1 MDRRQLELLQSRNL
15 QLQRQI
21 IALTDALETRGEV
34 LREAEAGAAQI
45 THDVHRIVE
54 EVGGL
59 DLNDGDNGGNGG
71 YNDNGNDGGGV
82 RGGPGAPRAL
92 LLSVAAKCEKRS
104 RGLMARLA
112 AAQRMAA
119 EVSLPWVSLLLIYIY
134 GLPQCL
140 SIYEYHGRL
149 NDSQNLSPLL
159 SVQTRILVF

>member
-119 EVSLPWVSLLLIYIY
+119 EVSLPRVSILL
-134 GLPQCL
+134 
-140 SIYEYHGRL
+140 IYEYHGRFSRTII
-149 NDSQNLSPLL
+149 D
-159 SVQTRILVF
+159 

>member
-1 MDRRQLELLQSRNL
+1 VDRRQLELLQSRNL

-45 THDVHRIVE
+45 THDVHQIVE

-59 DLNDGDNGGNGG
+59 DLNDGDDGGNGG
-71 YNDNGNDGGGV
+71 YNGNSNGGAGV

-92 LLSVAAKCEKRS
+92 LLSVVAKCEKRS

-119 EVSLPWVSLLLIYIY
+119 EVSLPLIGCLEVFIGCFGMLICCFGKAEVSLPQF
-134 GLPQCL
+134 PQCL
-140 SIYEYHGRL
+140 SC
-149 NDSQNLSPLL
+149 
-159 SVQTRILVF
+159 